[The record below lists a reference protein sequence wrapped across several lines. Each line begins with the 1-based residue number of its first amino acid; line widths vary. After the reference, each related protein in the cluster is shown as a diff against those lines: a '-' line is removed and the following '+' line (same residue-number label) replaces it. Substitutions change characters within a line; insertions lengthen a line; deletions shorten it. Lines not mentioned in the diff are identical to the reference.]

1 MRFTLRLALAIVA
14 AIVATV
20 VLAPAAAWVVAAAGF
35 RYSFPRIFDRVVMGS
50 IAVAL
55 VVFARQLGLGA
66 LLRSGFDGPRR
77 KLASGLR
84 GTAVGIAAMALLL
97 LLAVLAG
104 GGRPPDWAGIA
115 ADLPK
120 WLLSA
125 VTVALIEE
133 SFFRAILLGGMQR
146 ELAATRALVVSS
158 IIYAGAHLVRAPDKY
173 YVTTFEPLL
182 GLQNLIASASQ
193 LAGLEAALPAFIGL
207 LILGL
212 VLGRAYQRTGNVYF
226 SMGLHGGIIIGLRVW
241 SKCVWR
247 NKLPFWIVGDLNTPV
262 ISGFAA
268 WAIAL
273 TMLATLPCLLGA
285 QSRDRD
291 ATRIRST

>member
-14 AIVATV
+14 AILATV
-20 VLAPAAAWVVAAAGF
+20 VLAPAAAWLIAAAGL
-35 RYSFPRIFDRVVMGS
+35 RYSFPRIFDRVVMVS
-50 IAVAL
+50 VAVAL
-55 VVFARQLGLGA
+55 LLFARQLGLGA
-66 LLRSGFDGPRR
+66 LLRSGFGGPPR
-77 KLASGLR
+77 KLALGLR
-84 GTAVGIAAMALLL
+84 GIAVAIAAMALLL

-120 WLLSA
+120 WLLTA

-158 IIYAGAHLVRAPDKY
+158 IIYAGAHLVRAPQKY
-173 YVTTFEPLL
+173 YVTTFEPLV
-182 GLQNLIASASQ
+182 GLQNLSASASQ
-193 LAGLEAALPAFIGL
+193 LTGVQTALPAFIGL
-207 LILGL
+207 FILGL
-212 VLGRAYQRTGNVYF
+212 VLGRAYQLTGKVYF
-226 SMGLHGGIIIGLRVW
+226 SLGLHGAIIIGLRVW

-247 NKLPFWIVGDLNTPV
+247 AKLPFWVVGDLNTPV

-268 WAIAL
+268 WAIVL
-273 TMLATLPCLLGA
+273 TMLAALPCLLGA
-285 QSRDRD
+285 RSNDRD
-291 ATRIRST
+291 APRVSSA